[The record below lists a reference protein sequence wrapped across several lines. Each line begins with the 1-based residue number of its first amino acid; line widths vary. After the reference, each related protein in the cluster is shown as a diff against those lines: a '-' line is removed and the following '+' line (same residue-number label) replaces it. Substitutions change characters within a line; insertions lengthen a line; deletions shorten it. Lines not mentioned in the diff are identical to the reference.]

1 MRPIAT
7 SIFTQPQSTAR
18 IMMIRPV
25 QFGFNTETAASNE
38 FQQKEFDS
46 STNEQTQIKAREEF
60 DLMISQLSL
69 TGLDLHIFD
78 DTDDAYRPDAVFSNN
93 WISFHQSGKVVLY
106 PMMAENRRVERR
118 LDIIEELKKDFLIEE
133 VIDLTHFENEG
144 KFLEG
149 TGSMVLDR
157 RYKIAYACLSPR
169 THPEVLD
176 TFADALGYE
185 IVTFSASD
193 ENDKAIYHTNVLM
206 CIGDIFAVVCLE
218 AIKDADERQK
228 VRTMLDETNKYIV
241 EISLEQVRHFAG
253 NMLMVRNLKGD
264 KFLMMSTQAYE
275 ALTETQ
281 HKILLDYA
289 RIIHTDLSIIETNG
303 GGSAR
308 CMMTEIHLPLR

>member
-1 MRPIAT
+1 MRSIAT
-7 SIFTQPQSTAR
+7 SIHTQPQSTAR

-38 FQQKEFDS
+38 FQQKDFDHS
-46 STNEQTQIKAREEF
+46 SSEETQTKAREEF

-106 PMMAENRRVERR
+106 PMMAENRRAERR
-118 LDIIEELKKDFLIEE
+118 LDIIEELKKDFLVEE

-176 TFADALGYE
+176 AFADALGYE

-193 ENDKAIYHTNVLM
+193 ENEQSNLSHKCSD
-206 CIGDIFAVVCLE
+206 
-218 AIKDADERQK
+218 
-228 VRTMLDETNKYIV
+228 VR
-241 EISLEQVRHFAG
+241 R
-253 NMLMVRNLKGD
+253 
-264 KFLMMSTQAYE
+264 
-275 ALTETQ
+275 
-281 HKILLDYA
+281 
-289 RIIHTDLSIIETNG
+289 
-303 GGSAR
+303 
-308 CMMTEIHLPLR
+308 

>member
-1 MRPIAT
+1 MRSIAT
-7 SIFTQPQSTAR
+7 SIHTQPQSTAR

-38 FQQKEFDS
+38 FQQKDFDHS
-46 STNEQTQIKAREEF
+46 SSEETQVKAREEF

-78 DTDDAYRPDAVFSNN
+78 DTDDANRPDAVFSNN

-106 PMMAENRRVERR
+106 PMMAENRRTERR
-118 LDIIEELKKDFLIEE
+118 LDIIEELKKDFLVEE

-176 TFADALGYE
+176 AFADALGYE

-193 ENDKAIYHTNVLM
+193 ENEKAIYHTNVLM
-206 CIGDIFAVVCLE
+206 CVGDIFAVVCLE
-218 AIKDADERQK
+218 AIKNPDERQN
-228 VRTMLDETNKYIV
+228 VRNMLEETNKYII

-275 ALTETQ
+275 ALTEKQ